1 MLKASQVRT
10 KRAAFSA
17 DSMSR
22 TPARTIGWLPTT
34 PTERPSMRAN
44 PHTMLRA
51 QEAWYSRKSPS
62 SATSVITSFMS

>member
-17 DSMSR
+17 LLMSS

-34 PTERPSMRAN
+34 PTGWPSMRAK
-44 PHTMLRA
+44 PQVIEPA
-51 QEAWYSRKSPS
+51 QCGKYS
-62 SATSVITSFMS
+62 T